1 MSKRWLM
8 MFKNRAE
15 SGKNNVSGEKIAQL
29 RKDFKEKTSQKK
41 LAEILQLSGLDV
53 DKNTI
58 QRIESGAR
66 FVTDVE
72 LKMIAEALD
81 ISYEE
86 LLE

>member
-1 MSKRWLM
+1 